1 MDTSDILEGQ
11 QVIHYLTTVGQL
23 QWLITLGRFDIQ
35 AQVIS
40 MSRFRAQQDKDSLR
54 DNNEFMH
61 MSSGQKTMQT
71 GLGQTNQIIHTYLIS
86 ILIWLIQF
94 IVMFRR

>member
-54 DNNEFMH
+54 DYNEFMH